1 MSLSSHV
8 TRQQEDQYEVKSN
21 PTTLVWEDVVS
32 HLNNPLNFNLNVAL
46 LAQFSLCRLF

>member
-1 MSLSSHV
+1 MSLPSHV
-8 TRQQEDQYEVKSN
+8 TRQQEDQYKVKSN
-21 PTTLVWEDVVS
+21 PATFVRDDVVS